1 MKISY
6 SLLSEIGKSREINQD
21 AVFAYD
27 SNEFGLFIVADG
39 MGGLS
44 EGERA
49 SKEII
54 NSYQTWIEQNE
65 RVVKDMD
72 PGTVLAELR
81 TVLSQANDRINDET
95 KSGQTCG
102 STVVVLFLRKDFYAI
117 ISVGDSRIYEIE
129 KKILYTKLRQLTTD
143 DVWKYEGDNTGK
155 LTNAV
160 GINSR
165 LKCHA
170 QSDTLKRNNMFLLCS
185 DGIYRY
191 CQEKDMV
198 NSIIK
203 YMPKKLESAA
213 KEIKQTVYQNGA
225 GDNLSLILVYCT
237 I

>member
-1 MKISY
+1 MEISY
-6 SLLSEIGKSREINQD
+6 SSLSEIGKSRKINQD
-21 AVFAYD
+21 ALFAYTG
-27 SNEFGLFIVADG
+27 NGFGLFIVADG

-49 SKEII
+49 SREIVD
-54 NSYQTWIEQNE
+54 SYQAWIERYE
-65 RVVKDMD
+65 KEAEDMD
-72 PGTVLAELR
+72 PGTILAELR
-81 TVLSQANDRINDET
+81 TVLSQANDRINNET

-102 STVVVLFLRKDFYAI
+102 STAVVLFLRKDFYAI

-129 KKILYTKLRQLTTD
+129 KRVFYTKLRQLTID

-170 QSDTLKRNNMFLLCS
+170 QSDTLKKNNLFLLCS

-198 NSIIK
+198 NSVIK
-203 YMPKKLESAA
+203 YMPKDLESAVN
-213 KEIKQTVYQNGA
+213 EIKRIVYQNGA